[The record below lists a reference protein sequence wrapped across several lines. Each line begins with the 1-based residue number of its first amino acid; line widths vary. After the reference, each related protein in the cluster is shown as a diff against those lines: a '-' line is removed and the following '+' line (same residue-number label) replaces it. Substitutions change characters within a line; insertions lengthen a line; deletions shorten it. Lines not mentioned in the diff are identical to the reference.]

1 MSNQAEPIDE
11 QVIVQSR
18 IISLNSKYATNKLNG
33 TKLSSVV
40 FDFNAIASKN
50 RETLYH
56 TIAIQTAEITASYY
70 NVNSSNNTINISE
83 TGVGNPVNVVIP
95 EGNYDAN
102 TYAAAFIV
110 AANAILANN
119 ATLAFNATTGKFNLM
134 SDVNGITL
142 TINVAATTAQ
152 SVIGIDP
159 DSIANVAFPYA
170 ANAPT
175 SFPQLANF
183 LGITK
188 IKVNSNALAGDNY
201 DSASLNTTTLVDTIS
216 TTASPFG
223 LTIYNSLGRESYI
236 KAKKIDE
243 LDFQLLDQN
252 NEFIDF
258 NNTHW
263 TMTIILNTHRRQHF
277 TTDSGL
283 IINDKLVAI
292 QKASEKTDSLKEE
305 LEDVMFDI
313 I

>member
-1 MSNQAEPIDE
+1 
-11 QVIVQSR
+11 VIVQSR

-56 TIAIQTAEITASYY
+56 TIAIQSAEITASYY

-83 TGVGNPVNVVIP
+83 TGVGNPVNVLIP
-95 EGNYDAN
+95 VGNYDAN
-102 TYAAAFIV
+102 TYAAAFIL

-159 DSIANVAFPYA
+159 NSNANVVFPYA

-223 LTIYNSLGRESYI
+223 ITIYNSLGRESYV

-258 NNTHW
+258 NNIDW

-277 TTDSGL
+277 TNDTGL
-283 IINDKLVAI
+283 IINDKLVAT
-292 QKASEKTDSLKEE
+292 QKAVEKTDSLKEE
-305 LEDVMFDI
+305 LDDVMFDI

>member
-1 MSNQAEPIDE
+1 MTNQAEPIDE

-56 TIAIQTAEITASYY
+56 TIAIQSAEITASYY

-83 TGVGNPVNVVIP
+83 TGVGNPVNVLIP
-95 EGNYDAN
+95 VGNYDAN
-102 TYAAAFIV
+102 TYAAAFIL

-159 DSIANVAFPYA
+159 NSNANVVFPYA

-223 LTIYNSLGRESYI
+223 ITIYNSLGRESYV

-258 NNTHW
+258 NNIDW

-277 TTDSGL
+277 TNDTGL
-283 IINDKLVAI
+283 IINDKLVAT
-292 QKASEKTDSLKEE
+292 QKAVEKTDSLKEE
-305 LEDVMFDI
+305 LDDVMFDI